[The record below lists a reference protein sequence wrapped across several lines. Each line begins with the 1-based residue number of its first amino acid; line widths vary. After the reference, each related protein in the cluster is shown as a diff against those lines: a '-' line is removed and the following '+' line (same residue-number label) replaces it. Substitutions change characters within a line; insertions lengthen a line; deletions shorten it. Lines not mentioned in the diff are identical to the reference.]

1 VVGFTLIE
9 LLVVIAIIA
18 ILIALLLPAVQK
30 VREAAARIQCAN
42 NLKQIGLALH
52 SHHDANG
59 ALPVT
64 RLDNRYTWLVMI
76 LPYIEQGAL
85 YQAWNLNTSFNNQS
99 AVARETQIKTY
110 LCPSRRSVNNQVVTD
125 TMDNT
130 TTPANGA
137 PADYAACAG
146 DPATGAAN
154 DYWWPSASTLGGN
167 NGAFRMANDWSTT
180 PSGPNRPGCTFGE
193 ITDGLS
199 NTVFVGEKHIRFG
212 ELYTV
217 AGGDGPA
224 YNGDKGYSFRHDGG
238 QPPPG
243 SYPHGSPR
251 REVRQLSP
259 RHRQLRPG
267 RRQRPQHPHQHRRHH
282 LGPASSSLRRF
293 SHHQPGLDGGVCAA
307 CAMEH
312 PKTARLARA
321 VLLLLKCTFA

>member
-1 VVGFTLIE
+1 MLTRSSSSPRRIGFTLIE

-130 TTPANGA
+130 TIPANGA

-167 NGAFRMANDWSTT
+167 NGAFRLSNDWSTT

-212 ELYTV
+212 GLYTV

-224 YNGDKGYSFRHDGG
+224 YNGDKGYSFRHMGANRLLARTLTEAPGG
-238 QPPPG
+238 KFG
-243 SYPHGSPR
+243 SYHPGIVNFALGDGS
-251 REVRQLSP
+251 VRSIRTSIDGTTLGLLA
-259 RHRQLRPG
+259 HR
-267 RRQRPQHPHQHRRHH
+267 
-282 LGPASSSLRRF
+282 SD
-293 SHHQPGLDGGVCAA
+293 GLAITNLD
-307 CAMEH
+307 
-312 PKTARLARA
+312 
-321 VLLLLKCTFA
+321 